1 MDQNGK
7 IHNSLESCCRGGRFL
22 DVWDSF
28 RVILRKFPLLFSI
41 IFLFGRFGRKLDEG
55 DEGDEGER
63 FWTPKFGTLESNI
76 RLMPEIWLTT
86 RDV

>member
-7 IHNSLESCCRGGRFL
+7 IHNSLESPGGRFL

-28 RVILRKFPLLFSI
+28 RVILRKFPLFFSI

-55 DEGDEGER
+55 DEFDLDCD
-63 FWTPKFGTLESNI
+63 FSTKFGTLESNI
-76 RLMPEIWLTT
+76 RWLKSG
-86 RDV
+86 